1 MSRSACIKGCP
12 HEGLQPSVVGEWHHP
27 RCPNYAGGRFV
38 DAFSLTDSILRAIR
52 EHGAPSRFHALE
64 VVTPECRLERVAQL
78 CSGMQDKRFGTYK
91 VSYFRRWFTVM
102 PYVNGGR

>member
-1 MSRSACIKGCP
+1 MS
-12 HEGLQPSVVGEWHHP
+12 GL
-27 RCPNYAGGRFV
+27 A
-38 DAFSLTDSILRAIR
+38 DAYSLTDSILRAIR

-78 CSGMQDKRFGTYK
+78 CSKMKGRRFGRYS

-102 PYVNGGR
+102 PYVPGGGCV